1 MNRPFALRLATF
13 VIVVLGLLVAAP
25 AAVAHHGS
33 GHHRSSIHPMIFVHG
48 STGSG
53 AQFASQKMR
62 FTENGY
68 PDDYVRVFEYDSTF
82 SVESQADV
90 QARLDSFIAEVKRG
104 DRPQAGRST
113 GSLAGHLRFPD
124 LPDQLSRARRERRP
138 LREHRRGAGG
148 LSAGRGTDSG
158 HLGGYGDAGS
168 LDRRGDQRHRP
179 QPDARPVGDLAGVI
193 RCDVQVLHRPS
204 PPYHRHPATARQDH
218 DRRTGD
224 AVPAERRRPG
234 RHHADD
240 LEGEEFKRRADRRIR
255 LRPRHWRATGP
266 GDRSRVRSGKRYE
279 FALEQQGQVHH
290 FFYERFRRSD
300 HLIRLLTNV
309 PGTSFDLILSRSENH
324 VDLIMLRYKEL
335 WGDQGAEN
343 DVLTVNGTNVINA
356 ATSPISHRTNAMF
369 AFDQGSDGQSNVSA
383 PIPVFF
389 GIPFLSAVDLFIP
402 AASPPTG
409 TVRVDLRLSGVRAH
423 SRGELPQLPVV
434 QQHGHGAVQRLR
446 ALVPTAAQSSSA
458 CT

>member
-1 MNRPFALRLATF
+1 M
-13 VIVVLGLLVAAP
+13 LGLLVAAP
-25 AAVAHHGS
+25 LAVAKHGS
-33 GHHRSSIHPMIFVHG
+33 GLDRSSIHPTIFVHG
-48 STGSG
+48 AMGQAPSSPRRRCASRRTGIRTTTFG
-53 AQFASQKMR
+53 
-62 FTENGY
+62 G
-68 PDDYVRVFEYDSTF
+68 FEYDSTF

-90 QARLDSFIAEVKRG
+90 QARLGLVHRRGEAG
-104 DRPQAGRST
+104 DRPQAGRC
-113 GSLAGHLRFPD
+113 AGHSLGTFVSQTYLDSSPAHAANVAHYVNID
-124 LPDQLSRARRERRP
+124 
-138 LREHRRGAGG
+138 GAQAASPPGG
-148 LSAGRGTDSG
+148 VPTLAIWAGRG
-158 HLGGYGDAGS
+158 
-168 LDRRGDQRHRP
+168 RRVARSEGRSNATAPNQTHVQSATSPESFAEMFRFFTGHRP
-179 QPDARPVGDLAGVI
+179 RPPTSCDEHGKITIAGRAMLFPQNVG
-193 RCDVQVLHRPS
+193 
-204 PPYHRHPATARQDH
+204 
-218 DRRTGD
+218 
-224 AVPAERRRPG
+224 VPAG
-234 RHHADD
+234 TT
-240 LEGEEFKRRADRRIR
+240 LTI
-255 LRPRHWRATGP
+255 WRVRNSN
-266 GDRSRVRSGKRYE
+266 GDRIGHPVATPALASDGSWGPVRVRSGKRYE

-409 TVRVDLRLSGVRAH
+409 TVRVDLR
-423 SRGELPQLPVV
+423 SRGSGPTREVSFPNYPSSNNTVTV
-434 QQHGHGAVQRLR
+434 QFNDFER
-446 ALVPTAAQSSSA
+446 
-458 CT
+458 